1 MTEVDAGARLL
12 DLLQTMRGF
21 PPLQIFLLGLA
32 FCLLAVPLSQLTGN
46 VAQVKAAPVMAKA
59 GDVPVKSA
67 AVIRLRYAHKPLS
80 ISLKQGGLELLT
92 KLDFTSSPAEEQTSM
107 TISKAGNELEL
118 TATWPPGTPD
128 TALTLEVEPDGL
140 ETRSETRW
148 SDDATLNE
156 IITFLW
162 P

>member
-1 MTEVDAGARLL
+1 
-12 DLLQTMRGF
+12 MRGF

-32 FCLLAVPLSQLTGN
+32 FCLLAVPLAQLTSN
-46 VAQVKAAPVMAKA
+46 VAHVETAPVMAKA
-59 GDVPVKSA
+59 DAAPVKVA

-80 ISLKQGGLELLT
+80 ISLKQGGLELLP
-92 KLDFTSSPAEEQTSM
+92 KLDLTTSPAEMQTKM

-118 TATWPPGTPD
+118 SATWPTGTPD
-128 TALTLEVEPDGL
+128 TALTLEIEPDGL

-148 SDDATLNE
+148 SSDSTLNE
-156 IITFLW
+156 ILTFIW